1 MLASAHAKKH
11 KSPQVECMQIR
22 VLGCSGGIGR
32 GLATTSFLVDEDIL
46 IDAGTGV
53 ASLTIEEMR
62 HIRHVFLT
70 HSHLDHIAA
79 LPLLADTLF
88 EELVAR
94 PIIVYAQQQTID
106 VLHQHIFNGDIWP
119 DFTVLPGRDHA
130 VLELCSMEAGNSTLI
145 SGRRV
150 QMIPVRHT
158 VPAVAYRLESGG
170 KAFAFSGDTTGND
183 DLWSV
188 LNRHHQLDLL
198 FVESAFANRDRELA
212 RKAGHYWPQ
221 LLASDLSR
229 LRHRPTVCISHLKPG
244 EEMLIMD
251 ECREALPDW
260 ELKQLKSGD
269 VFEL

>member
-1 MLASAHAKKH
+1 
-11 KSPQVECMQIR
+11 MQIR

-53 ASLTIEEMR
+53 ASLMIEEMR

-94 PIIVYAQQQTID
+94 PIIVHAQQQTID

-119 DFTVLPGRDHA
+119 DFTELPSRDNA
-130 VLELCSMEAGNSTLI
+130 VLELCSMEAGTSTLI
-145 SGRRV
+145 GGQRIE
-150 QMIPVRHT
+150 MIQVRHT
-158 VPAVAYRLESGG
+158 VSAVAYRIESGR

-183 DLWSV
+183 NLWSA

-198 FVESAFANRDRELA
+198 FVETAFSNRDRELA

-221 LLASDLSR
+221 LLASDLSM

-244 EEMLIMD
+244 DEALIMD
-251 ECREALPDW
+251 ECRKALPDW